1 MSFNH
6 ADSIISQANG
16 HIISINSLFKEAK
29 SFILVNFIW
38 ANNRGIVI
46 TNNSDLFIVE
56 KYFKI
61 IYSVNINSLW
71 PPQSKSYLK
80 ILGFPYITDKTK
92 LPINSDIIEAVLK
105 KNISIW

>member
-1 MSFNH
+1 MSFNY